1 MDARAMQ
8 KLLAHELPE
17 PGVIAASVYAG
28 GKCISDIAI
37 DEAGKWAKKPGHV
50 VWIGLFE
57 PSYDLLSRIEA
68 QFGLHYLARPSRMQ
82 ARRTNTP
89 R

>member
-1 MDARAMQ
+1 MDARVERKA
-8 KLLAHELPE
+8 LAHESPE
-17 PGVIAASVYAG
+17 PGVVAASVYAN

-37 DEAGKWAKKPGHV
+37 DEAGKWAKTPGHV

-57 PSYDLLSRIEA
+57 PSYELLSRIEA
-68 QFGLHYLARPSRMQ
+68 QLGLHYSA
-82 ARRTNTP
+82 AGP